1 MPNANG
7 SSKTQQQNVC
17 AGAAL
22 ITLLAVQIIIGWE
35 WLASGITKVAS
46 GTFVSGLAGELHDKS
61 RETAGWYRSFLD
73 SSIIP
78 NAHTFG
84 VLIEIGEIAVGLTFI
99 LAAVVW
105 LTRWAR
111 LSDRLRVSL
120 LSAIM
125 AAALAAT
132 FMAIN
137 FHLANGG
144 NHPWL
149 IPKDGFDETVDVDSV
164 LAMIQLSFT
173 VFCGYLIAKIR
184 HQHRVATAPHAKTP
198 PHGALPAAS

>member
-1 MPNANG
+1 MSTNG
-7 SSKTQQQNVC
+7 SSQRQGNIC

-22 ITLLAVQIIIGWE
+22 VTLLAVQIIIGWE

-46 GTFVSGLAGELHDKS
+46 GTFASGLASDLHEKS
-61 RETAGWYRSFLD
+61 RDAAGWYRSFLD
-73 SSIIP
+73 GSIIP

-84 VLIEIGEIAVGLTFI
+84 VLIEVGEITIGLVFI
-99 LAAVVW
+99 LGGVLW
-105 LTRWAR
+105 LARWSQ

-120 LSAIM
+120 LGAIM

-132 FMAIN
+132 FMAVN
-137 FHLANGG
+137 FHLASGG

-164 LAMIQLSFT
+164 LAMIQIGFM
-173 VFCGYLIAKIR
+173 VFCGYLLTKIR
-184 HQHRVATAPHAKTP
+184 REHKAAAPRADA

>member
-1 MPNANG
+1 MPNRNG
-7 SSKTQQQNVC
+7 SSKTQQNVC
-17 AGAAL
+17 SGAAL
-22 ITLLAVQIIIGWE
+22 VTLLAVQIIIGWE

-99 LAAVVW
+99 LGAVIW

-120 LSAIM
+120 LGAIM

-149 IPKDGFDETVDVDSV
+149 IPKDGFDETIDVDSV

-184 HQHRVATAPHAKTP
+184 HQHHAAAAPAAKTP